1 MKILNK
7 KGSVDFTILYIT
19 TIFLFVFVV
28 FARWRYMSNH
38 NEISFWTILLKYSL
52 GVAIGFISIFTV
64 SFIIISIY
72 DYIHSRKDWLK
83 FYENKVS
90 EKTIKSLVDE
100 IDDYSLIKDKV
111 LKIFNKD
118 SDLYL
123 FSYMLISDELDKID
137 DDERLEKEILEKFKK
152 EIPLLLNKI
161 KEIDYIS
168 FEENN
173 YSVLERL
180 SFQMSFI
187 NINEDSSIF
196 YEFDEN
202 IKEIINSRIMNN
214 ILESNSKEDIIAY
227 TILYLFFGDVLF

>member
-1 MKILNK
+1 MDN
-7 KGSVDFTILYIT
+7 
-19 TIFLFVFVV
+19 
-28 FARWRYMSNH
+28 
-38 NEISFWTILLKYSL
+38 SL
-52 GVAIGFISIFTV
+52 GVVIGFISIFTV